1 MSALKTAR
9 EMDTIRAA
17 DAVLQEKRLKSQV
30 PLKNEATPVAYFQVD
45 RYVTGSFRG
54 LFVVS
59 QLVVEDAAG
68 KPLKKPVR
76 KVVADGV
83 DMVVA
88 MSSLETALRRKVF
101 R

>member
-1 MSALKTAR
+1 MSALKSKQ
-9 EMDTIRAA
+9 EMERIRAA
-17 DAVLQEKRLKSQV
+17 DAVVQEKRLSAYV
-30 PLKNEATPVAYFQVD
+30 TPKNEATPVAYFQVD
-45 RYVTGSFRG
+45 RYISGSFRG

-59 QLVVEDAAG
+59 QLIVDDAQG
-68 KPLKKPVR
+68 KQLKKPIR

-88 MSSLETALRRKVF
+88 MSSLETALRKKVF